1 MMKMRGFT
9 LVELVI
15 VIVIMGIIAAAI
27 ASIFKPAVDGYFD
40 SRRRAILS
48 DMADTAVKRIGRE
61 VRRAVPN
68 SVRIPNDQCFEF
80 VPGKAGG
87 LYRRAVDI
95 VNAGSD
101 PLDTSGP
108 DVSFDVLSPLSSLPV
123 AGDFIVIGNQNTDDV
138 YAGTTRGTV
147 SGWQNPPAPGGVLV
161 GEGRITL
168 NAATQ
173 FPAGYDGGRFFV
185 VDQNEPSV
193 FYICR
198 GAGVSGGNGTGE
210 IVRLVQ
216 GFNATYPASCP
227 ASGGTRLASRVAA
240 CEFIYDPNQG
250 ATQQSGFVW
259 LRIELL
265 EAGERVALAYGAHV
279 SNVP

>member
-1 MMKMRGFT
+1 MTKTRGFT

-27 ASIFKPAVDGYFD
+27 ASIFKPAVDSYFD
-40 SRRRAILS
+40 SRRRATLS

-68 SVRIPNDQCFEF
+68 SIRIPNDQCFEF

-108 DVSFDVLSPLSSLPV
+108 DVSFDVLSPLSAVPV
-123 AGDFIVIGNQNTDDV
+123 AGDFVVIGNQNTDDV
-138 YAGTTRGTV
+138 YSGATRGTV
-147 SGWQNPPAPGGVLV
+147 SDWTWLSPPAEAPGRV
-161 GEGRITL
+161 TL
-168 NAATQ
+168 NSATQ

-185 VDQNEPSV
+185 VDQNERSV

-210 IVRLVQ
+210 MVRLVQ
-216 GFNATYPASCP
+216 GFNAAYPSSCP